1 MLASEEYQANFGDDI
16 VPCQRRRILP
26 QRARGDLPFKR
37 MPRYGED
44 YRIKLEKSGYFS
56 GESYDHLTYV
66 PPESV
71 LLAGKIL
78 AIAGASIL
86 ALGTVAVAL
95 AAWGLIN
102 I

>member
-66 PPESV
+66 PPESF